1 MPQPKHRK
9 RMTLR
14 KFHKM
19 LGLSLSRPLVLASTT
34 GLVLLGRK
42 ENFYGPETKRLLVR
56 LHTWEILAKYSGS
69 IMAVGLMTM
78 VGTGLVLALR
88 PEVKKWRYRREIEQA
103 KQRKVIK
110 EVAQLAAGGKT
121 AA

>member
-1 MPQPKHRK
+1 MPQSKHRK
-9 RMTLR
+9 GMALR
-14 KFHKM
+14 KFHKV
-19 LGLSLSRPLVLASTT
+19 LGLSLSLPLVLASTT

-42 ENFYGPETKRLLVR
+42 DNFYGPQTKRLLVR

-88 PEVKKWRYRREIEQA
+88 PEVKKWRYRREIELV
-103 KQRKVIK
+103 KQRKVLK
-110 EVAQLAAGGKT
+110 ERSQFAAGGQT